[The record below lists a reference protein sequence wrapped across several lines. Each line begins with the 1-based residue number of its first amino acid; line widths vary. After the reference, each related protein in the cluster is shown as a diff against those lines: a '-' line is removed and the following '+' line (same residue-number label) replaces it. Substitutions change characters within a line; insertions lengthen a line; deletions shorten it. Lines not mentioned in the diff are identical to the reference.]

1 MRAQPSAGEDRAT
14 PGQADLR
21 LPMDGEVAKL
31 PLPPS
36 LPPPGTDPSVADEL
50 QAAWRAHMVN
60 GFRQN
65 ERMFQETLQAYM
77 KPYRLTV
84 WLYAS
89 LFAVGLGLFVVAAVL
104 GLRGGEPVAAV
115 AFGGLSVAG
124 FASLFLRHPL
134 RALEENLECITW
146 LGVAFNT
153 YWTRLMYMRDP
164 ATVQEELKSAESDFQ
179 ASVEKLIAQHA
190 GLREQRPTGE

>member
-1 MRAQPSAGEDRAT
+1 MRNQLSIGEERPM
-14 PGQADLR
+14 PGPTDLR
-21 LPMDGEVAKL
+21 LPMDGDHAKL

-36 LPPPGTDPSVADEL
+36 PPPRERDTAAPDEL
-50 QAAWRAHMVN
+50 EAAWRAHMVN

-65 ERMFQETLQAYM
+65 ERMFQETLQAFM

-89 LFAVGLGLFVVAAVL
+89 LFAVGLGLFLVAAVL

-115 AFGGLSVAG
+115 AFAGLSVAG
-124 FASLFLRHPL
+124 FVGFFLRHPL

-153 YWTRLMYMRDP
+153 YWSRLMYMRDP
-164 ATVQEELKSAESDFQ
+164 ATVQEELKAAEVDFQ
-179 ASVEKLIAQHA
+179 TSVEKLIAQH
-190 GLREQRPTGE
+190 GVLREQRPTGE